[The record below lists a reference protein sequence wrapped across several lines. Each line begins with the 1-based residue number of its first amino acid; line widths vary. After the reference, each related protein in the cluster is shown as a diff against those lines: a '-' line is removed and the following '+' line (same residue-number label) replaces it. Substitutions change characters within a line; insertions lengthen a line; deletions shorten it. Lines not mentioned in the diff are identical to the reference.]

1 MSTINERIKELR
13 KSLGSDKNRMTLE
26 KFGAAIGISAQAVSG
41 IERGENNPSEQTIK
55 MICREFNVREE
66 WLRDGE
72 GEPFLK
78 MDDEDIIM
86 ECVGRIMSEDS
97 TRRRVIAFL
106 SKLPPDRWE
115 DLERLAHE
123 MYDAIKK
130 ED

>member
-1 MSTINERIKELR
+1 MNINDRVRILR
-13 KSLGSDKNRMTLE
+13 KDILNKTME
-26 KFGAAIGISAQAVSG
+26 EFGAKLSVSKSAISL
-41 IERGENNPSEQTIK
+41 IEKGENNVSERMLK
-55 MICREFNVREE
+55 SICREFNVREE

-115 DLERLAHE
+115 EMERLAHE

>member
-1 MSTINERIKELR
+1 MNINDRVRILR
-13 KSLGSDKNRMTLE
+13 KDILNKTME
-26 KFGAAIGISAQAVSG
+26 EFGAKLSVSKSAISL
-41 IERGENNPSEQTIK
+41 IEKGENNVSERMLK
-55 MICREFNVREE
+55 SICREFNVREE

-106 SKLPPDRWE
+106 SKLPPDKWE
-115 DLERLAHE
+115 EMARLAHE